1 MVQAARYSFLAA
13 AISQLHKG
21 VPECHLPFWNSMTVV
36 KLYHLYKCMSVS
48 VFKVLSLIKEPI
60 LDTQRKEEVWM
71 YIRRFVGNMTTD
83 ELRTFLRF
91 VTGSFVISVPSIDVS
106 FNTLDGLARRP
117 IAHTCTAIL
126 EVATTFLEFVDEF
139 RHVLADPYFSWRMD
153 AM

>member
-1 MVQAARYSFLAA
+1 
-13 AISQLHKG
+13 
-21 VPECHLPFWNSMTVV
+21 MTVER
-36 KLYHLYKCMSVS
+36 LYHLYKCMSVS

-71 YIRRFVGNMTTD
+71 RFVGNMTTD
-83 ELRTFLRF
+83 ELHTFLRF

-117 IAHTCTAIL
+117 IAHATL
-126 EVATTFLEFVDEF
+126 EIATTYCTFLEFVDEF
-139 RHVLADPYFSWRMD
+139 RNVLADQYFSWRMD

>member
-1 MVQAARYSFLAA
+1 
-13 AISQLHKG
+13 
-21 VPECHLPFWNSMTVV
+21 
-36 KLYHLYKCMSVS
+36 MSVS

-117 IAHTCTAIL
+117 IAHTCTATL
-126 EVATTFLEFVDEF
+126 EVATTYCTFLEFVDEF
-139 RHVLADPYFSWRMD
+139 RNVLADPYFSWRMD